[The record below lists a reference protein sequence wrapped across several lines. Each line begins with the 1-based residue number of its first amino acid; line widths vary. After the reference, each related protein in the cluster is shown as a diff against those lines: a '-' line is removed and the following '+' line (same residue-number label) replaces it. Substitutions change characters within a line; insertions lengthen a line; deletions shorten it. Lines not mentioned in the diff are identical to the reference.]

1 VDAGLMIEETPTRRE
16 MRLAALTLFGASF
29 VVLFQE
35 LALIR
40 WMGAQVRVLAY
51 FPNLILISAF
61 LGLGV
66 GSLLARRAWSLL
78 TLWPPL
84 LLLAV
89 AVAFAMSRV
98 AFTQEA
104 VSEHLWLLYY
114 DLPKSAP
121 VVHGVRIPIVASF
134 LISAAT
140 FVPLGQ
146 IVGRQLDL
154 FRRRGEALA
163 GYCWDLFGSLI
174 GVAGFAF
181 MSFLELFPWAW
192 FTIIFVASLAFLR
205 QARAAAVAAVSF
217 VLLLGII
224 YMADISDAYSP
235 YYALRKVDLP
245 NRQGFLILANGAQHQ
260 YAAPSRWADD
270 VRSEDAVML
279 RAGYHFPYQSLRTPP
294 RQVLILGAG
303 SGNDAAVALDHG
315 ASRIDAVEIDPVI
328 LDFGRRWHP
337 DRPYDSPRVRTINND
352 ARSFLNGSKDRYDLI
367 VFGALDSM
375 TRLSALSNVRLDNFV
390 YTRECMQAAHRLL
403 APNGGMVLYF
413 AVPSGYI
420 DEHLKALLSSVFGE
434 APKVVTFGRFH
445 RLYLA
450 GPAFAGVAAGVS
462 PAGARDVSYTTA
474 VPTDDWPYLYLRGRS
489 VTPFYLELM
498 GIIAVIAA
506 TAIWFCVGAGFSRH
520 RPAEAGPYTF
530 DRPMFFFG
538 LAFLL
543 LETKSVTEMNLVWGS
558 TWLTSAVVFTCI
570 LIVIVLATLLMR
582 WRPLPWTVGYAG
594 LLIALIVN
602 YLTPVHAILSTSTI
616 SKLLLSLLFVGT
628 PIFFAAICFALL
640 FRNAEATDLAYGW
653 NVLGAVIGGL
663 VEFFSMLIG
672 LKALTLVALVS
683 YVIAVGFNGQKRV
696 AAGLSPPAA

>member
-1 VDAGLMIEETPTRRE
+1 MIDETPTRRE
-16 MRLAALTLFGASF
+16 MRLAALTLFAASF

-78 TLWPPL
+78 LVWPPL

-89 AVAFAMSRV
+89 ALAFAMSRI

-121 VVHGVRIPIVASF
+121 VVHGVRFPIIASF
-134 LISAAT
+134 LVSAAT

-154 FRRRGEALA
+154 FRRRGEALS
-163 GYCWDLFGSLI
+163 GYCWDLFGSLV

-181 MSFLELFPWAW
+181 VSFLELFPWTW
-192 FTIIFVASLAFLR
+192 FIIIFIASLAFLR
-205 QARAAAVAAVSF
+205 RIRALAIAAISF
-217 VLLLGII
+217 ALLLGII

-260 YAAPSRWADD
+260 YAAPSRLSDD
-270 VRSEDAVML
+270 VRSEDALML
-279 RAGYHFPYQSLRTPP
+279 RAGYHYPYQILRTPP

-337 DRPYDSPRVRTINND
+337 DQPYASPRVRTINND
-352 ARSFLNGSKDRYDLI
+352 ARSFLNQSKDRYDLI

-390 YTRECMQAAHRLL
+390 YTRECMTAARRLL
-403 APNGGMVLYF
+403 APDGGMVLYF
-413 AVPSGYI
+413 AVPTGYI
-420 DEHLKALLSSVFGE
+420 DEHLKALLSSVFGQ
-434 APKVVTFGRFH
+434 PPRVVTFGQYH

-450 GPAFAGVAAGVS
+450 GPAYANRGPENPLAARTV
-462 PAGARDVSYTTA
+462 

-498 GIIAVIAA
+498 AMIAVIAA
-506 TAIWFCVGAGFSRH
+506 IGIFGVVRH
-520 RPAEAGPYTF
+520 RPAEAGPHTKIRF

-558 TWLTSAVVFTCI
+558 TWLTSAVVFSCI
-570 LIVIVLATLLMR
+570 LIVIMLATLLMR
-582 WRPLPWTVGYAG
+582 WRPLPWSVGYGG
-594 LLIALIVN
+594 LLIALILN
-602 YLTPVHAILSTSTI
+602 YLTPVHSILSTSTI
-616 SKLLLSLLFVGT
+616 TKLLMSLLFVGA

-640 FRNAEATDLAYGW
+640 FREAEATDLAYGW

-663 VEFFSMLIG
+663 IEFFSMLIG

-683 YVIAVGFNGQKRV
+683 YVVAVG
-696 AAGLSPPAA
+696 AGGLKPAAARRM

>member
-1 VDAGLMIEETPTRRE
+1 MIEDTPTRRE
-16 MRLAALTLFGASF
+16 MRLAALTLFATSF

-40 WMGAQVRVLAY
+40 WMGSQVRVLAY

-66 GSLLARRAWSLL
+66 GSLLARRGWSLL
-78 TLWPPL
+78 PLWPPL

-89 AVAFAMSRV
+89 ALAFAMSRI

-121 VVHGVRIPIVASF
+121 VVHGIRIPIIASF
-134 LISAAT
+134 LFSAST

-154 FRRRGEALA
+154 FRRRGEALS
-163 GYCWDLFGSLI
+163 GYCWDLFGSLV

-181 MSFLELFPWAW
+181 VSFLELFPWAW
-192 FTIIFVASLAFLR
+192 FTIIFIVSLAFLR
-205 QARAAAVAAVSF
+205 RTRAVAIAAVSF
-217 VLLLGII
+217 ALLLCII
-224 YMADISDAYSP
+224 YTADISDAYSP

-260 YAAPSRWADD
+260 YAAPSRIGDD
-270 VRSEDAVML
+270 VRSEDALML
-279 RAGYHFPYQSLRTPP
+279 RAGYHFPYQILRTPP

-315 ASRIDAVEIDPVI
+315 ASRVDAVEIDPVI

-337 DRPYDSPRVRTINND
+337 DRPYASPRVRTINND
-352 ARSFLNGSKDRYDLI
+352 ARSFLNESKDRYDLI

-390 YTRECMQAAHRLL
+390 YTRECMSAARRLL
-403 APNGGMVLYF
+403 APNGGVVLYF

-420 DEHLKALLSSVFGE
+420 DEHLKALLSSVFGV
-434 APKVVTFGRFH
+434 PPRVVTFGRYH

-450 GPAFAGVAAGVS
+450 GPAFANARVPDNPLAA
-462 PAGARDVSYTTA
+462 RRT

-498 GIIAVIAA
+498 AIIGVVAAIGIFGAV
-506 TAIWFCVGAGFSRH
+506 RQ
-520 RPAEAGPYTF
+520 REAKIRF

-558 TWLTSAVVFTCI
+558 TWLTSAVVFSCI
-570 LIVIVLATLLMR
+570 LIVIMLATLLMR
-582 WRPLPWTVGYAG
+582 WRPLHWSVGYGG
-594 LLIALIVN
+594 LLIALMIN
-602 YLTPVHAILSTSTI
+602 YLTPVHSILSTSTMI
-616 SKLLLSLLFVGT
+616 KLLMSLLFVGT

-640 FRNAEATDLAYGW
+640 FRDAEATDLAYGW

-663 VEFFSMLIG
+663 IEFFSMLIG

-683 YVIAVGFNGQKRV
+683 YIV
-696 AAGLSPPAA
+696 AAGGLKPASTRRM

>member
-1 VDAGLMIEETPTRRE
+1 MIEDTPTRRE
-16 MRLAALTLFGASF
+16 MRLAALTLFAASF

-78 TLWPPL
+78 LLWPPL

-89 AVAFAMSRV
+89 ALAFAMSRI

-114 DLPKSAP
+114 DLPKGAP
-121 VVHGVRIPIVASF
+121 VVHGVRFPIIASF
-134 LISAAT
+134 LVSAAT

-154 FRRRGEALA
+154 FRRRGEALS
-163 GYCWDLFGSLI
+163 GYCWDLFGSLV

-181 MSFLELFPWAW
+181 VSFLELFPWAW
-192 FTIIFVASLAFLR
+192 FTIIFIASLAFLR
-205 QARAAAVAAVSF
+205 RTRIVAIAATFFA
-217 VLLLGII
+217 LLLCII

-260 YAAPSRWADD
+260 YAAPSRLSDD
-270 VRSEDAVML
+270 VRSEDALML
-279 RAGYHFPYQSLRTPP
+279 RAGYHFPYQVLRTPP

-337 DRPYDSPRVRTINND
+337 DRPYASPRVRTINND

-390 YTRECMQAAHRLL
+390 YTRECMSAARRLL

-420 DEHLKALLSSVFGE
+420 DEHLKALLSSVFGQ
-434 APKVVTFGRFH
+434 PPTVVTFGRYH

-450 GPAFAGVAAGVS
+450 GAAFANLRVPDHQLAV
-462 PAGARDVSYTTA
+462 RTA
-474 VPTDDWPYLYLRGRS
+474 VPTDDWPYLYLRARS

-498 GIIAVIAA
+498 AIIAVIAA
-506 TAIWFCVGAGFSRH
+506 AAVWSCVGAGLH
-520 RPAEAGPYTF
+520 TTIPF

-558 TWLTSAVVFTCI
+558 TWLTSAVVFSCI
-570 LIVIVLATLLMR
+570 LIVIMLATLLMR
-582 WRPLPWTVGYAG
+582 WRPLPWSVGYGG
-594 LLIALIVN
+594 LLIALIIN
-602 YLTPVHAILSTSTI
+602 YLTPVHSILSTSTI
-616 SKLLLSLLFVGT
+616 TKLLMSLLFVGT

-640 FRNAEATDLAYGW
+640 FRDAEATDLAYGW

-663 VEFFSMLIG
+663 IEFFSMLIG

-683 YVIAVGFNGQKRV
+683 YIVAVGFRRATQ
-696 AAGLSPPAA
+696 AGLPAPHSGLPAPH

>member
-1 VDAGLMIEETPTRRE
+1 MIDTPTRRE
-16 MRLAALTLFGASF
+16 MRLAALTLFAASF

-40 WMGAQVRVLAY
+40 WIGAQVRVLAY

-66 GSLLARRAWSLL
+66 GSLLARRGWSLL
-78 TLWPPL
+78 LLWPPL

-89 AVAFAMSRV
+89 GVAFAMSRI

-121 VVHGVRIPIVASF
+121 VVHGVRFPILASF
-134 LISAAT
+134 LVSATT

-146 IVGRQLDL
+146 LVGRQFDL
-154 FRRRGEALA
+154 FRRRGEALS

-181 MSFLELFPWAW
+181 VSFLEFFPWVW
-192 FTIIFVASLAFLR
+192 FTVIFIASLAFLR
-205 QARAAAVAAVSF
+205 RTRAVAVAAASF
-217 VLLLGII
+217 ALLLCII
-224 YMADISDAYSP
+224 YVADISDAYSP

-260 YAAPSRWADD
+260 YAAPSRLSDD
-270 VRSEDAVML
+270 VRSEDALML
-279 RAGYHFPYQSLRTPP
+279 RAGYHFPYQILRTPP

-315 ASRIDAVEIDPVI
+315 ASRVDAVEIDPVI

-337 DRPYDSPRVRTINND
+337 DRPYASPRVRTINND
-352 ARSFLNGSKDRYDLI
+352 ARSFLNESKDRYDLI

-390 YTRECMQAAHRLL
+390 YTRECMTAARRLL

-420 DEHLKALLSSVFGE
+420 DEHLKALLSSVFGD
-434 APKVVTFGRFH
+434 PPRVVTFGSYH

-450 GPAFAGVAAGVS
+450 GPAFANVRVPDNPLAV
-462 PAGARDVSYTTA
+462 RNA

-498 GIIAVIAA
+498 AIIAVIAA
-506 TAIWFCVGAGFSRH
+506 IGIFGVLRKSEVIR
-520 RPAEAGPYTF
+520 F

-558 TWLTSAVVFTCI
+558 TWLTSAVVFSCI
-570 LIVIVLATLLMR
+570 LVVIMLATLLMR
-582 WRPLPWTVGYAG
+582 WQPLPWSVGYGG
-594 LLIALIVN
+594 LLIALILN
-602 YLTPVHAILSTSTI
+602 YLTPVHSILSTSTI
-616 SKLLLSLLFVGT
+616 IKLLMSLLFVGT

-640 FRNAEATDLAYGW
+640 FRDAEATDLAYGW

-663 VEFFSMLIG
+663 IEFFSMLIG

-683 YVIAVGFNGQKRV
+683 YIV
-696 AAGLSPPAA
+696 AAGGLKAAATRRM

>member
-1 VDAGLMIEETPTRRE
+1 MIDDSTTRRE
-16 MRLAALTLFGASF
+16 MRLAALTLFAVSF

-61 LGLGV
+61 LGLGI
-66 GSLLARRAWSLL
+66 GSLLARRTWSLL
-78 TLWPPL
+78 PLWPPL

-89 AVAFAMSRV
+89 AVAFGMSRV

-121 VVHGVRIPIVASF
+121 VVHGVRFPIIASF
-134 LISAAT
+134 VITTAT

-154 FRRRGEALA
+154 FRRRGEALS
-163 GYCWDLFGSLI
+163 GYCWDLFGSLV

-181 MSFLELFPWAW
+181 VSFLELFPWAW
-192 FTIIFVASLAFLR
+192 FTIIFLASVAFLR
-205 QARAAAVAAVSF
+205 PPRAVAIAAVSF
-217 VLLLGII
+217 ALLLGII

-260 YAAPSRWADD
+260 YAAPSRQSDD
-270 VRSEDAVML
+270 VRSQDALML
-279 RAGYHFPYQSLRTPP
+279 RAGYHYPYQILPNPP

-315 ASRIDAVEIDPVI
+315 ATRIDAVEIDPVI

-337 DRPYDSPRVRTINND
+337 DQPYESPRVRTINND

-434 APKVVTFGRFH
+434 APKVVTFGRYH

-450 GPAFAGVAAGVS
+450 GAAFASLRVPDGQPAAQ
-462 PAGARDVSYTTA
+462 TA

-498 GIIAVIAA
+498 AVIAVIAA
-506 TAIWFCVGAGFSRH
+506 TAIWFCVR
-520 RPAEAGPYTF
+520 RPSEGSVRTRF

-558 TWLTSAVVFTCI
+558 TWLTSAVVFSSI
-570 LIVIVLATLLMR
+570 LIVIMLATLLMR

-594 LLIALIVN
+594 LLVALIVN
-602 YLTPVHAILSTSTI
+602 YVTPVHSILSSSTLI
-616 SKLLLSLLFVGT
+616 KLLMSLLFVGT

-640 FRNAEATDLAYGW
+640 FRDAEATDLAYGW

-663 VEFFSMLIG
+663 IEFFSMLIG
-672 LKALTLVALVS
+672 LKALTLIALVS
-683 YVIAVGFNGQKRV
+683 YIVAVGFRRTQ
-696 AAGLSPPAA
+696 AGLPAPHSGLPAPH